1 MRVNNGSVTALIFK
15 GYVMYEKI
23 ELMYS
28 PAKQGEI
35 LKDKIANRFA
45 QIMTHGQFIMGQ
57 EVKDIEKKLADF
69 CGVKHAIGCANG
81 TDALTLS
88 LMAIDLK
95 PGDVIF
101 VPSFTYSATPEA
113 ICLLGGKP
121 YFVDAETD
129 SFNISPQSLEASIK
143 EAKARGLK
151 IKGIISVDIFGEPCD
166 YDAVQRIADSFGLK
180 VIADAAQSFGS
191 VYKGKKIGA
200 LGDIAATSFFPIKP
214 LGCFGDGGMLFT
226 NDDKLAELLRS
237 LSQHG
242 KGTNKYDIVRIG
254 MNSRLDSLQAA
265 VLLEKFN
272 IFADEIKK
280 RQELAAYYNEKLQ
293 GYIETPKIST
303 VNESVW
309 AVYTLSHPKRDV
321 IIEKLK
327 AKNIPS
333 NIYYP
338 LPLHKQPA
346 YKDALRAQSLENA
359 ERYSLQVFCL
369 PMHAYVS
376 QEQREYITANLIEIL
391 ESV

>member
-1 MRVNNGSVTALIFK
+1 LGRGKPAVLSFK
-15 GYVMYEKI
+15 GCVMYEKI

-28 PAKQGEI
+28 PARQGEI
-35 LKDKIANRFA
+35 LKDKITNRFA

-69 CGVKHAIGCANG
+69 CGAKHAIGCANG

-95 PGDVIF
+95 PNDVIF

-121 YFVDAETD
+121 YFIDAEAD
-129 SFNISPQSLEASIK
+129 GFNISLQSLESSIK
-143 EAKARGLK
+143 EAKAQGLK
-151 IKGIISVDIFGEPCD
+151 IKGIISVDIFGEPCA
-166 YDAVQRIADSFGLK
+166 YDAIKQIADSYGLK

-200 LGDIAATSFFPIKP
+200 LGDIAATSFFPTKP

-242 KGTNKYDIVRIG
+242 KGDNKYDIVRIG

-265 VLLEKFN
+265 VLLEKVN
-272 IFADEIKK
+272 IFTDEIKK
-280 RQELAAYYNEKLQ
+280 RQELAAYYNEKLRN
-293 GYIETPKIST
+293 YIATPKT
-303 VNESVW
+303 LAGNESVW
-309 AVYTLSHPKRDV
+309 AVYTLSHPKRDE
-321 IIEKLK
+321 IITRLK

-346 YKDALRAQSLENA
+346 YKDAFRASSLENS
-359 ERYSLQVFCL
+359 ERYSSQVFCL

-376 QEQREYITANLIEIL
+376 HEQREYITANLIEIL